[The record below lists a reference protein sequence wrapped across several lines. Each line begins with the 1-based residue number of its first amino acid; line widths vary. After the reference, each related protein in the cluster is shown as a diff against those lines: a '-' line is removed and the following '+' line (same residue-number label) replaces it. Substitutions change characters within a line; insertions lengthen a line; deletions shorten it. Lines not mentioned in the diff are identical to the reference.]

1 MFLVRHPRLA
11 YIGCWVLVAF
21 FYTWMHLF
29 DGTPLYPLLVFNIG
43 HFGTWALLG
52 LVAMPV
58 IRRVPLRAHWRQWLF
73 HLAFG
78 ACLTQVDITIG
89 HAILFRFTDVPGP
102 TSLAGIAAVAFR
114 DCFHIALITYF
125 GMVAVVQG
133 IDDARRAR
141 AHAVEAAEQR
151 AAFDRAQ
158 LETLKGQLQPHFLFN
173 TLHAV
178 TSLMHYDVA
187 TAERMLHRLGEL
199 LRRSLGEAGS
209 EFVSLQAELD
219 FLEAY
224 VEIEKI
230 RFEQRLRVSWDI
242 PQALRAV
249 AIPPFIL
256 QPLVE
261 NAIKHG
267 VAPHAAGGAV
277 AIRARAERA
286 DLVLEVEDDAPASKV
301 VTTGFGIGLRN
312 TRQRL
317 EAVYGEGRHVE
328 LLRADRG
335 TIARL
340 RLPGA
345 AAARRA
351 A

>member
-1 MFLVRHPRLA
+1 MLIVRHPRLA
-11 YIGCWVLVAF
+11 YVGAWLLVAA
-21 FYTWMHLF
+21 FYTWMHAF
-29 DGTPLYPLLVFNIG
+29 DGSQLFPLLMFNIG
-43 HFGTWALLG
+43 HFGAWMLLG

-58 IRRVPLRAHWRQWLF
+58 IRRVPLRAHWRAWLF
-73 HLAFG
+73 HFAFG
-78 ACLTQVDITIG
+78 AVLTQVDITAG
-89 HAILFRFTDVPGP
+89 HWFWFRFGGVAGP
-102 TSLAGIAAVAFR
+102 TNLLQIAVDAFR
-114 DCFHIALITYF
+114 DCFHIALVTYF

-133 IDDARRAR
+133 IDDGRRAR
-141 AHAVEAAEQR
+141 AHAVESAEQR

-158 LETLKGQLQPHFLFN
+158 LETLKSQLQPHFLFN

-187 TAERMLHRLGEL
+187 TAERMLHRLGDL
-199 LRRSLGEAGS
+199 LRRSLSEAGS
-209 EFVSLQAELD
+209 EFVTLRAELD

-230 RFEQRLRVSWDI
+230 RFEQRLRVSWDVPPSLCAI
-242 PQALRAV
+242 

-277 AIRARAERA
+277 AIRARAEHA
-286 DLVLEVEDDAPASKV
+286 DLVLEVEDDAPVSNV

-317 EAVYGEGRHVE
+317 EALYGEGRHVE
-328 LLRADRG
+328 LLRAGGG
-335 TIARL
+335 TIARI

-345 AAARRA
+345 IDARRVA
-351 A
+351 